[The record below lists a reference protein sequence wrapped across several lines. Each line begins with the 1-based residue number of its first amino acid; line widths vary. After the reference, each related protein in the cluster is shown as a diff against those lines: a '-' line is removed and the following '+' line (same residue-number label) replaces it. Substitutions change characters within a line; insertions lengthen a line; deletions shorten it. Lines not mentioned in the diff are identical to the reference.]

1 MNNAQDFAQAAI
13 EYWNAARTIYAGM
26 VVDAD
31 LLVERGEFADGSDA
45 WAEYCE
51 SVLDTAG
58 YYLFLDNARKA
69 AIDAMFAVLT
79 VAKPTDRTVLAP
91 LFAKAEKNVVL
102 LERIVHVILTGKSTD
117 LLGVKSV

>member
-1 MNNAQDFAQAAI
+1 MNNAQAKAQIAS
-13 EYWNAARTIYAGM
+13 EYWTAARALYAGM
-26 VVDAD
+26 VIDAD
-31 LLVERGEFADGSDA
+31 LQVKRGVFADGSDE

-69 AIDAMFAVLT
+69 AIDAMFETLT
-79 VAKPTDRTVLAP
+79 LAKPTDRITLAP

-102 LERIVHVILTGKSTD
+102 LEKIVATILTGKADSV
-117 LLGVKSV
+117 LGAKSV